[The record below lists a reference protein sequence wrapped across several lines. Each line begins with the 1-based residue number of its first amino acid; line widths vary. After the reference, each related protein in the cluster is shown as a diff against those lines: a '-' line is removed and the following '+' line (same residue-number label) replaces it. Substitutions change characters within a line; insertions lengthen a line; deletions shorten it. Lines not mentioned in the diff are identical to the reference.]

1 MNKVK
6 RELLRIGMQAAVRYQ
21 QFLPGSLSA
30 HLKTIWNQNQYELAC
45 RLYPGG
51 RSLPYTADLPPDIRI
66 LDLSCTSG
74 FGECVHPCVRYIP
87 GGAGKSGWRYIMA
100 LTPLPRGIEYFENP
114 EFLVSSDGENWHI
127 PQGGRSPLIAP
138 PSAWVGYNSDPFLHC
153 ENGKVFLIYRRT
165 EYVGNGATVQ
175 LLLTE
180 TADCVNWSHPSVI
193 MTEFHDRGDLA
204 VIMSPAVIKRERE
217 YLLWYV
223 NGKDGVFSLMR
234 AAGGSLDS
242 WGGAVPAEIRG
253 LPPDTEPWHIDI
265 TERNAGELIMTL
277 CWQHAGNYRSGRG
290 IAFASSADGG
300 VVWNVTGGVFEAGKY
315 SFCKKS
321 LYKGSLIRDENGIY
335 KLYFSG
341 QGEDDRWF
349 TAVKT
354 ADLQQQR
361 S

>member
-6 RELLRIGMQAAVRYQ
+6 RELLRIGMQAAVRWP
-21 QFLPGSLSA
+21 FFPRSVSWP
-30 HLKTIWNQNQYELAC
+30 LKKLWNKNQHELAR
-45 RLYPGG
+45 RLYSCGNP
-51 RSLPYTADLPPDIRI
+51 LPYAEDLPQNIRI

-87 GGAGKSGWRYIMA
+87 EGAGKGGWRYIMA

-114 EFLVSSDGENWHI
+114 EFLVSDDGEKWRI
-127 PQGGRSPLIAP
+127 PQGGKSPVIAP
-138 PSAWVGYNSDPFLHC
+138 PSSWVGYNSDPMLHY
-153 ENGKVFLIYRRT
+153 ENGKVIMIYRRT
-165 EYVGNGATVQ
+165 EYMGKGASVQ

-180 TADCVNWSHPSVI
+180 TDDCVNWSRPSVI
-193 MTEFHDRGDLA
+193 MTEFHDRRDLA
-204 VIMSPAVIKRERE
+204 VIMSPALIKKEGE

-223 NGKDGVFSLMR
+223 NGKDGVFSVMR
-234 AAGGSLDS
+234 AAGGSVDKWS
-242 WGGAVPAEIRG
+242 GAVPAEIRG
-253 LPPDTEPWHIDI
+253 LPQGTEPWHIDI
-265 TERNAGELIMTL
+265 TERDSEELIMTL

-290 IAFASSADGG
+290 IAFASSRDGG
-300 VVWNVTGGVFEAGKY
+300 TVWNVTGDIFEAGKY

-321 LYKGSLIRDENGIY
+321 LYKGSLIKDEKGIY

-354 ADLQQQR
+354 AVRPL
-361 S
+361 